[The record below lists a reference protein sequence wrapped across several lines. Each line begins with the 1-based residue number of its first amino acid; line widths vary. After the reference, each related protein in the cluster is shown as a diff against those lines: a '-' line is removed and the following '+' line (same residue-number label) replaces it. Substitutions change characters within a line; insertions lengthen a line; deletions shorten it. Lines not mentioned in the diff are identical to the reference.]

1 MKTIELQDEEGWYID
16 ISENAEKVRYSIS
29 GEVYEKLGIIM
40 ITSLGSVDFPLFE
53 GLKLNAPNLEMLH
66 FNINSQTN
74 IPFFG
79 DIKFNTPKLN
89 MISLSGVGSLQ
100 CFQDIN
106 ENFNIQM
113 LEELFL
119 FNTGITEIP
128 DFILR
133 MKTINKLTFRHED
146 ISELPD
152 DLFGLENLIQLNF
165 QYCSGIKIIPDHIK
179 KLVNLE
185 HFDLWGA
192 SIQYLSP
199 ELFLLPKL
207 EFVNFA
213 YTHYIPTKEVLDAF
227 EIFNKRLKKPYY
239 KKPWVNH

>member
-1 MKTIELQDEEGWYID
+1 MKTIELQDEECWSLNIL
-16 ISENAEKVRYSIS
+16 ENAENVRYFIS
-29 GEVYEKLGIIM
+29 DEVYEILEII
-40 ITSLGSVDFPLFE
+40 IIFSYCSIDFPIFE
-53 GLKLNAPNLEMLH
+53 GLKLNAPNLKMLC
-66 FNINSQTN
+66 FDKRSQTN

-79 DIKFNTPKLN
+79 DFKFNTPKLN
-89 MISLSGVGSLQ
+89 RISLSGVGSLKW
-100 CFQDIN
+100 FQDIHQN
-106 ENFNIQM
+106 ANTLM
-113 LEELFL
+113 LEDVYLD
-119 FNTGITEIP
+119 NTGITEIP

-152 DLFGLENLIQLNF
+152 DLFDLENLIQLNF

-213 YTHYIPTKEVLDAF
+213 YTYYIPAKEVVDAF
-227 EIFNKRLKKPYY
+227 EIFNKRLKKPYDN
-239 KKPWVNH
+239 KPWVNH